1 MLIYI
6 VKRIGQSVPVLVI
19 LSAIVFGMVHLAPV
33 DPAVVMA
40 GGHQTSQATLAAV
53 RKRYHLDRP
62 IYVQYLY
69 WAKDAISG
77 NLGESFVLKVNVSK
91 LILDRLP
98 ISLKLI
104 GLSFLVNILVAF
116 PLATFAAAYE
126 GSWVDYVAS
135 IVALVGASAPVFFTG
150 IAGILLFSFQLG
162 WLPAFGMGDSGGIVQ
177 QLKSLIM
184 PSAALGLNLVALSA
198 RILRSSLG
206 DALRTDYVRTAKAKG
221 LSGTVVLFKHAMR
234 NSLLPVVT
242 ILGLEIGFLVVGT
255 VLVEYTFG
263 LGGLGSL
270 IVNAVQANDFPVVQ
284 GTTLFVAVVFMIL
297 NLFVDVFYA
306 VLDPR
311 IQYR

>member
-1 MLIYI
+1 MLIYV
-6 VKRIGQSVPVLVI
+6 VKRIGQAVPVLIV

-40 GGHQTSQATLAAV
+40 GGHQTSQATLEAV
-53 RKRYHLDRP
+53 RERYHLDRP
-62 IYVQYLY
+62 IYVQYFY

-91 LILDRLP
+91 LIADRLP

-104 GLSFLVNILVAF
+104 GLAFLINILVAF

-126 GSWVDYVAS
+126 GSWVDYVSS

-162 WLPAFGMGDSGGIVQ
+162 WLPAFGTGDSGGLVE

-198 RILRSSLG
+198 RIMRSSLG
-206 DALRTDYVRTAKAKG
+206 EVLHTDYVRTAKAKG
-221 LSGTVVLFKHAMR
+221 LSGTAVLFKHALR

-242 ILGLEIGFLVVGT
+242 ILGLELGFLVVGT

-270 IVNAVQANDFPVVQ
+270 IVNAVQANDYPVVQ
-284 GTTLFVAVVFMIL
+284 GTTLFVAVIFMLL
-297 NLFVDVFYA
+297 NLFVDVLYA

-311 IQYR
+311 IQYI